1 MVRVKRSP
9 PFSILLSQYNRSF
22 LGFQL
27 LLMSGNFG
35 CPSGGGEWIPAM
47 TGPMHP
53 PCRRKKLR
61 PLRPRLT
68 ARTAPSSVPS
78 SSPHRNR
85 FAYVAAGHQFS
96 SRRKRSN
103 ALRGDERRGTR
114 KGRLRFLRMSSARG
128 VALAR
133 ALVVVEWTSSSFRCR
148 SSGGR
153 GGALRG
159 SCGLPVRDA
168 AVPLRGWRCLYRIHF
183 PEKAGPSREDVL
195 VNCY

>member
-1 MVRVKRSP
+1 MVALRA
-9 PFSILLSQYNRSF
+9 
-22 LGFQL
+22 
-27 LLMSGNFG
+27 
-35 CPSGGGEWIPAM
+35 GENGYQRWLVQCTPHVVGRNSAHSAPAW
-47 TGPMHP
+47 
-53 PCRRKKLR
+53 RRGLR
-61 PLRPRLT
+61 PAPFLPPLPTATASLTLRR
-68 ARTAPSSVPS
+68 
-78 SSPHRNR
+78 
-85 FAYVAAGHQFS
+85 GHQFS